1 MTKHEAIVIVAM
13 SNSRLSGR
21 EAARRLNYHHNTIYY
36 HVNNIMRDTGLDPR
50 DFHDMVKLLPMA
62 KEVLAREQ

>member
-1 MTKHEAIVIVAM
+1 MTKQEAIVIVAM

-36 HVNNIMRDTGLDPR
+36 HVNNIVKDTGLDPR
-50 DFHDMVKLLPMA
+50 DFHDMTKLLPMA